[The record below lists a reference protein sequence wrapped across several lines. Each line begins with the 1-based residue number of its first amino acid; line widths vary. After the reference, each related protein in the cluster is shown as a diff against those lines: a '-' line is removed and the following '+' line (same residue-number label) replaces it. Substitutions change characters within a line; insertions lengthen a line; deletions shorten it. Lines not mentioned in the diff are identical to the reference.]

1 MSTPKGKGRDG
12 KGKDSHMYTCP
23 TCWRRINNNEAAIA
37 QHQWFSRDCL
47 TWRYYLGGGRTWS
60 ERVHLADRVKEVRE
74 QAEYPFDTKGVERS
88 RSVAPEPDTCAPKA
102 SSHKENKWHRHERR
116 HKKEATEAALL
127 ALEVHGRNRKQK
139 QAKTGRKEEKKA
151 DKAKKRRARTPSPDV
166 RRKHHRRDP
175 PSSED
180 EEGRPRPH
188 VQMVADGTFLVK
200 LH

>member
-1 MSTPKGKGRDG
+1 MIPRVSNGLAVWLPNRTHARQKQAL
-12 KGKDSHMYTCP
+12 T
-23 TCWRRINNNEAAIA
+23 RRISGIATSGAI
-37 QHQWFSRDCL
+37 S
-47 TWRYYLGGGRTWS
+47 
-60 ERVHLADRVKEVRE
+60 
-74 QAEYPFDTKGVERS
+74 
-88 RSVAPEPDTCAPKA
+88 
-102 SSHKENKWHRHERR
+102 
-116 HKKEATEAALL
+116 KEATEAALL
-127 ALEVHGRNRKQK
+127 ALEIHGRNRKEK